1 MRGEQITNLVL
12 RDIDEMN
19 LNAVILI
26 GDRCSNL
33 RIFTLIQCHFQM
45 EIGDTLAVER
55 IISERLKKI
64 ENTIRPIQNQGKYL
78 DDTFREY
85 QMSSFIIS
93 CP

>member
-1 MRGEQITNLVL
+1 MRGDQITTLTL

-33 RIFTLIQCHFQM
+33 RIFALIQCHFQM

-55 IISERLKKI
+55 IVSERFKKI
-64 ENTIRPIQNQGKYL
+64 ENTIRPIQNQGKILVDIHGASNY
-78 DDTFREY
+78 FK
-85 QMSSFIIS
+85 
-93 CP
+93 